1 VPFCVSCNADLLID
15 EARFCPLCGAPQ
27 PARAVAEAPD
37 DEWAVAPVGAGSGAW
52 DDGGYRVAGAEGLGG
67 DFSRDGSTDGARVE
81 PGAEEQ
87 LHAAKPP
94 VVRFDAIARAS
105 KRLASSY
112 TARLWR
118 LAIGDLVVGGGCA
131 ALIAGLFLPWF
142 RQVHQALVALP
153 GAPRTR
159 TGHLVLHVITVRTTI
174 DATGAGAWH
183 WLIAVLA
190 ALVLVYIG
198 LRILPGRTVL
208 LPLPHWQLL
217 AVACSILLGLTL
229 MSLALPPD
237 LGKWSIQGG
246 AYLGIGGAVVAAA
259 GVVLRRSEAEVIT
272 QPAGNWFVARRI
284 AYLQEKRQRAA
295 EAEALAAAA
304 AAEKAAE
311 EEAAAQATAA
321 AELATRQIGT
331 RRAPEQLSGSPM
343 AAGQWDPTQHV
354 IPSTVR
360 VHPPSSTED
369 EGAGYEMPAPGPPS
383 PPEQET
389 TIVRVVGAGGGTSAP
404 PFVPPRPGEEV
415 HVRRFSG
422 PRADTP
428 GHSAPLTGAVASVR
442 GAGPGAG
449 LVGPRTGP
457 TSSAGVKGG
466 GVTSVGG
473 AASPGETSRS
483 GGSPA
488 SGGTSGS
495 GGATS
500 SVPHA
505 TAAPDTSGADAD
517 TGGHEPVPDKPRA
530 LECAVCG
537 TVNLPSAR
545 ACRTCGVM
553 LAHKPPRR

>member
-27 PARAVAEAPD
+27 PARAVAEAPE
-37 DEWAVAPVGAGSGAW
+37 DEWAVAPVGAGGGAW
-52 DDGGYRVAGAEGLGG
+52 DDGGYRVAGAEGIAG
-67 DFSRDGSTDGARVE
+67 DFARDGSTDGG
-81 PGAEEQ
+81 GAPAEDEQ
-87 LHAAKPP
+87 GAAKAP

-118 LAIGDLVVGGGCA
+118 LAIGDLVVGVGCA
-131 ALIAGLFLPWF
+131 ALLASLFLPWF
-142 RQVHQALVALP
+142 RQVHQALVPLP

-159 TGHLVLHVITVRTTI
+159 TGHLVLHVITVRTTV

-237 LGKWSIQGG
+237 LAKWSIQGG
-246 AYLGIGGAVVAAA
+246 AFLGIGGAVVAAA

-272 QPAGNWFVARRI
+272 EPAGNWFVARRI

-304 AAEKAAE
+304 DAQKAAEK
-311 EEAAAQATAA
+311 EAAAQAAAA

-331 RRAPEQLSGSPM
+331 RRAPEQLSGSPV

-404 PFVPPRPGEEV
+404 QFVPPRPGEEV
-415 HVRRFSG
+415 HVRRLSG
-422 PRADTP
+422 PQADTP

-457 TSSAGVKGG
+457 TSSAGAKGG
-466 GVTSVGG
+466 GVTG
-473 AASPGETSRS
+473 A
-483 GGSPA
+483 
-488 SGGTSGS
+488 

-505 TAAPDTSGADAD
+505 SAAAEASAADTSAAD
-517 TGGHEPVPDKPRA
+517 TSAADTDAGGHEPVPDKPRA